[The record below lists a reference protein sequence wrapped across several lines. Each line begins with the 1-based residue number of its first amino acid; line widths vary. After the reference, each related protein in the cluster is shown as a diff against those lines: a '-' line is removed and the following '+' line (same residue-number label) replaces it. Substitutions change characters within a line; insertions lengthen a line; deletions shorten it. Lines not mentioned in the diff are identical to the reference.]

1 MIDDTPKMEHSYTL
15 SNNNNEEYV
24 NNSFTQL
31 SNVIKNKSSLIIQN
45 PELNEVIFDYGNFG
59 DLTKNGNNGNGIIH
73 IVQRRYE
80 IDGLSNEDIASLLFL
95 IKNYSETEIP
105 SGYDDTNTRAFINKN
120 GIRIILQKNWR
131 EDNRNW
137 LVTGYGIIDSNTKKL
152 SLEATETIK
161 TVNAQYGY
169 KPEHSRLRE
178 QVGAVIASI
187 SSIRQQQ
194 EKVKVLKSRTKI
206 EKGIKTISTANPKTV
221 YDRAVLK
228 TNPKN
233 SSDKDLITAFTAINF
248 AIKIDDTP
256 KMEHSYT

>member
-1 MIDDTPKMEHSYTL
+1 MLHFWSIVNHS
-15 SNNNNEEYV
+15 S
-24 NNSFTQL
+24 
-31 SNVIKNKSSLIIQN
+31 K
-45 PELNEVIFDYGNFG
+45 
-59 DLTKNGNNGNGIIH
+59 
-73 IVQRRYE
+73 
-80 IDGLSNEDIASLLFL
+80 
-95 IKNYSETEIP
+95 
-105 SGYDDTNTRAFINKN
+105 TRAFINKN
-120 GIRIILQKNWR
+120 GIRVVLQKNW
-131 EDNRNW
+131 EDSGKTW

-194 EKVKVLKSRTKI
+194 EKVKDLKSRTKI

-248 AIKIDDTP
+248 AINSLENKNKSDLFKHTKAKKLIEKAANSITMLHFWSVVNH
-256 KMEHSYT
+256 KKY